1 MPALNSGSIRGGLG
15 KFPKAQ
21 AILEHPFEHLLYA
34 EGDSWFDEFTP
45 FLHSGHRPA
54 VGPARAHVHLKDL
67 SATLYHDV
75 GESMAGRS
83 TRMVPHHIEALQRA
97 IRS

>member
-45 FLHSGHRPA
+45 FLHSGTD
-54 VGPARAHVHLKDL
+54 LL
-67 SATLYHDV
+67 SAL
-75 GESMAGRS
+75 R
-83 TRMVPHHIEALQRA
+83 VPTYI
-97 IRS
+97 